1 MTSLSRRSFMVALS
15 ACAVAQGH
23 ARDAWPNGPVVL
35 VHGFPPGGPVDTVAR
50 IVADGLTKRI
60 GQQVLVESRP
70 GAAGTIAAAQ
80 VARAAPDGHTL
91 SIIPATYTVTAAMR
105 KQLPY
110 RPIDDFTMIGMISDY
125 PLVIVTHSQY
135 PFRSIAD
142 VIKTAASRTTPLTF
156 GSPGEGSIPHLLGE
170 LLARKA
176 KIHLQHVPYRGG
188 PPALADLLGKRI
200 DLIID
205 PPSAPLA
212 KIRDGTLR
220 ALAVSSAQR
229 FFLLPD
235 VSTLAESG
243 VPDIDVTSWCGLVGP
258 AGMPEM
264 VVARLN
270 EDMAR
275 LLGETAVIE
284 RLHGAGM
291 VAKTTSAA
299 EFKTRVTS
307 DIARWA
313 SVVADANIERI

>member
-1 MTSLSRRSFMVALS
+1 MTRLDRRSFMVTLS
-15 ACAVAQGH
+15 ASLVARAH
-23 ARDAWPNGPVVL
+23 AEEAWPHRAVVL
-35 VHGFPPGGPVDTVAR
+35 VHGFPAGGPVDTVAR
-50 IVADGLTKRI
+50 IVAEGLTVRI
-60 GQQVLVESRP
+60 GQQVIVESRP
-70 GAAGTIAAAQ
+70 GATGTTAAAQ
-80 VARAAPDGHTL
+80 VARAAPDGYTL
-91 SIIPATYTVTAAMR
+91 SIIPATYAAAAAMR

-125 PLVIVTHSQY
+125 PLVIVTHSEY

-142 VIKTAASRTTPLTF
+142 VIKTAASQTRPLAF
-156 GSPGEGSIPHLLGE
+156 GSPGVGSLPHLLGE
-170 LLARKA
+170 LLMRKA

-188 PPALADLLGKRI
+188 VPALADLLGKHI

-258 AGMPEM
+258 AGMPEA

-270 EDMAR
+270 ADMAR
-275 LLGETAVIE
+275 LLGETPVIE
-284 RLHGAGM
+284 RLHAAGM
-291 VAKTTSAA
+291 VAKTSSAA
-299 EFKTRVTS
+299 EFKMRVAG
-307 DIARWA
+307 DVAKWA
-313 SVVADANIERI
+313 SVIADANMERI